1 VIALRTTDKLLLA
14 AGAAC
19 TAAGVW
25 VLRTW
30 DPNAPGGFFPQCI
43 FRMATGYDCVGC
55 GITRALHALAHADP
69 VRALEMNALA
79 VLLLPLVPLMIL
91 HGRGW
96 RPAALQ
102 PLMGVVMQ
110 PRLWIIL
117 LPTYWIVR
125 NLPWW
130 PFSWLAAG

>member
-1 VIALRTTDKLLLA
+1 MPLLKATDKVLLA
-14 AGAAC
+14 AGAVC

-30 DPNAPGGFFPQCI
+30 DPNSPGGFFPQCI
-43 FRMATGYDCVGC
+43 FKAVSGYDCAGC
-55 GITRALHALAHADP
+55 GITRAFHALVHGDLG
-69 VRALEMNALA
+69 RALDMNVLA
-79 VLLLPLVPLMIL
+79 VLLVPLVPLMVL

-96 RPAALQ
+96 RPAFLQ
-102 PLMGVVMQ
+102 PLMRPVMT
-110 PRLWIIL
+110 PMLWVAV
-117 LPTYWIVR
+117 LPVYWIVR